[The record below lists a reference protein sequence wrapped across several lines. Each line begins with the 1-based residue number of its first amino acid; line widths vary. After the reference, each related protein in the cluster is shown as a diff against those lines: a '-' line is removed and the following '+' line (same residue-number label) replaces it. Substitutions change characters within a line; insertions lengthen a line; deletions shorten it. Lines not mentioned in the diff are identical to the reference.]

1 MAKDYYSI
9 LGVAKGASDDEIKKA
24 YRKLAHQHHPD
35 KSGGDDKRF
44 KEVNEAYQILG
55 DAKKRQ
61 TYDQFGSA
69 AFEQGGGGGAGPDM
83 GGFGG
88 FGGFDFSGFQG
99 QDLGDL
105 GDVLGEMFGFR
116 AGGNGATRQARG
128 KDIEVDVQ
136 IDFRESAFGAR
147 RTVKLY
153 KPSVCHECK
162 GEGHPASA
170 KSEKCKEC
178 GGHGQVRQAQ
188 RTMFGTIQTAVTC
201 PKCQGRG
208 QTWSESCKVCHGGGV
223 ERREQQLQ
231 IDIPAGIATGEI
243 LKVVGEGE
251 AVAHGARP
259 GDLYVRVRVQE
270 DPRFQREGN
279 DVHAKQE
286 VPYSLLT
293 LGGEIEVET
302 LQGKTTLKIP
312 EGTQPGTQF
321 TLRNQGIPF
330 LRSSGKGN
338 HIVHVTPFV
347 PKKLTREQREALE
360 KLKMLGI

>member
-35 KSGGDDKRF
+35 KGGGDDTRF
-44 KEVNEAYQILG
+44 KEINEAYQVLG

-61 TYDQFGSA
+61 TYDRFGSA
-69 AFEQGGGGGAGPDM
+69 AFEQGGAGAGPDM

-116 AGGNGATRQARG
+116 AGGGAGTQRQARG
-128 KDIEVDVQ
+128 KDIEVDVR
-136 IDFRESAFGAR
+136 IDFRDSAFGTR

-153 KPSVCHECK
+153 KPSLCHECK

-170 KSEKCKEC
+170 KADKCKEC
-178 GGHGQVRQAQ
+178 SGHGQVRQAQ
-188 RTMFGTIQTAVTC
+188 RTMFGTIQTVATC
-201 PKCQGRG
+201 PKCIGRG
-208 QTWSESCKVCHGGGV
+208 QTWSEDCRVCHGTGI
-223 ERREQQLQ
+223 ERREQQMEL
-231 IDIPAGIATGEI
+231 DIPAGIASGEV

-251 AVAHGARP
+251 AAAHGARP
-259 GDLYVRVRVQE
+259 GDLYVRIHVQE

-279 DVHAKQE
+279 DVHSRHE

-293 LGGEIEVET
+293 LGGETEVDT
-302 LQGKTTLKIP
+302 LQGKSTVRIP

-321 TLRNQGIPF
+321 TLRNEGIPF

-338 HIVHVTPFV
+338 QIVHVVPVV
-347 PKKLTREQREALE
+347 PKKLTREQKDALQALR
-360 KLKMLGI
+360 KTGL